1 MLIDNIAQGV
11 FKDLD
16 SEQAYDVM
24 QRALEILENWERGMQ
39 IFEGD
44 DKFVKVGTY
53 PVYNQVGG
61 SFNLVVYLQKI
72 SENKVKF
79 EVAETNMGA

>member
-53 PVYNQVGG
+53 PVYKQVGG
-61 SFNLVVYLQKI
+61 SFNLVVYLRKI
-72 SENKVKF
+72 SENKLKF
-79 EVAETNMGA
+79 DVAETNLGA

>member
-24 QRALEILENWERGMQ
+24 QRALEILENWERGMK

-53 PVYNQVGG
+53 PVYKQVGG
-61 SFNLVVYLQKI
+61 CFNLIVGLRKM
-72 SENKVKF
+72 SENTLKF
-79 EVAETNMGA
+79 DVAETNLGA